1 MRNLYFETVE
11 ALFEADIKPW
21 DIENV
26 SMVDRNS
33 MAIIRL
39 EWDEFISLA
48 KEINY
53 KTHPSA
59 NVIDDSLT
67 IACTN
72 GRLLIRSNM
81 LGKEGWRYTET
92 GLYEHEGVKN
102 LSPKDFITK
111 CNDKELNGYYEI
123 EKYTDLEDVIL

>member
-1 MRNLYFETVE
+1 MRNLYFETIE

-53 KTHPSA
+53 KAHQSA

-123 EKYTDLEDVIL
+123 EKYTDLEDAIL